1 MASCQFFCLVVHCCL
16 VISPYSITHAVYSC
30 ALVCAVCVCVYTLV
44 SAFMHSPSA
53 TETAAVPNGVSVL
66 RLFRGLGLRGV
77 QIPAARFLGE
87 KGFLWYAPD
96 QQ

>member
-1 MASCQFFCLVVHCCL
+1 MYKHFL
-16 VISPYSITHAVYSC
+16 
-30 ALVCAVCVCVYTLV
+30 
-44 SAFMHSPSA
+44 SA
-53 TETAAVPNGVSVL
+53 TETAAVSDGVSVL

>member
-1 MASCQFFCLVVHCCL
+1 MRT
-16 VISPYSITHAVYSC
+16 SIF
-30 ALVCAVCVCVYTLV
+30 L
-44 SAFMHSPSA
+44 SA
-53 TETAAVPNGVSVL
+53 TETAAVSDGVSVL